1 MDEKTKI
8 SRPVAVSASRENSN
22 FPPRARSCD
31 RATRCPVAMDEDL
44 ALALA
49 LQAQEEEYAHQRI
62 LSYASYDARG
72 AASEDEDEDEDE
84 ERPKPRGRGKTATTK
99 VKTIKASDGE
109 ADEDD
114 VSKPAA
120 KERAKRGTKD
130 ARAIMKRMLEHGLVQ
145 AGERALTTSLFKD
158 KFYADL
164 MPDGTIVWKK
174 EKKRAIA
181 PASEA
186 ATNEMK
192 GTSDAAEESPSGGA
206 DEVEVLTFNTVTDFR
221 LAVVRERNPERKF
234 DNGWDWVKYGG
245 EKLGDIKRRLPP
257 EPESEVEPKV
267 KREPKVRQ
275 SGGSTPKKRKKKS
288 DDDDDGAYRVAVSR
302 KSIPAREQRASR
314 NASRGLLFSSEG
326 VGSDLQMVSCEHY
339 SGKHS
344 QPFKITVTSAAE
356 LVMDFHA
363 HLSNDEIAGLLGGVY
378 DAATKTLRITRAIP
392 ARQLQQENAGVE
404 VEIDLVCIPEIAET
418 LEKSG
423 ERVVGWYHSH
433 PVFATH
439 PSMRDVENQNGYQEM
454 FARDDEPFVGVIVGP
469 YDVRNDSK
477 KSDVRVF
484 HCVEVE
490 GEPEPYELRTEPAG
504 CVDVP
509 VDVLTELKK
518 LADRF
523 RRGGTDAVEPL
534 APIDLNVTPASLT
547 EHWRDGATRL
557 EKVESSLAE
566 RLPLSW
572 QQAQRDAYVGGVVK
586 YLKKSWGIV

>member
-1 MDEKTKI
+1 
-8 SRPVAVSASRENSN
+8 
-22 FPPRARSCD
+22 
-31 RATRCPVAMDEDL
+31 MDEDL

-49 LQAQEEEYAHQRI
+49 LQAQEEEYAHQRVV
-62 LSYASYDARG
+62 SYATYDARDEP
-72 AASEDEDEDEDE
+72 SEDEDDDEDD
-84 ERPKPRGRGKTATTK
+84 ERAKSRRRAKTATTK
-99 VKTIKASDGE
+99 AQGTKTSDG
-109 ADEDD
+109 AAVGDES
-114 VSKPAA
+114 SKSAA
-120 KERAKRGTKD
+120 KERKKRGTKD
-130 ARAIMKRMLEHGLVQ
+130 ARAIMKRLLEHGLVQ

-174 EKKRAIA
+174 EKKTAIA

-186 ATNEMK
+186 TTNHEK
-192 GTSDAAEESPSGGA
+192 NANDAPEESPSGDA
-206 DEVEVLTFNTVTDFR
+206 AEVEVLTFNTVTDFR

-234 DNGWDWVKYGG
+234 DNGWDWVKYGE

-257 EPESEVEPKV
+257 EPEPEVDVKT
-267 KREPKVRQ
+267 KREPKQRQ
-275 SGGSTPKKRKKKS
+275 SAGSTPKKRKKKT
-288 DDDDDGAYRVAVSR
+288 DDDDDGAYRAVGVSR

-326 VGSDLQMVSCEHY
+326 VGSDLQMVSCEKY
-339 SGKHS
+339 SGKRS

-378 DAATKTLRITRAIP
+378 DAAEKTLRITRAIP

-484 HCVEVE
+484 HCVDVE

-504 CVDVP
+504 CEDVP

-523 RRGGTDAVEPL
+523 RRGGADAVEPL
-534 APIDLNVTPASLT
+534 APIDLNVTPVSLT

-557 EKVESSLAE
+557 EKVESSLAA
-566 RLPLSW
+566 RLPRSW

-586 YLKKSWGIV
+586 YLKKSWGVV